1 MAIPRSLVMERL
13 MQNTDAATAAFL
25 LDELGALDSVPLN
38 ALSQALQHATLQTR
52 RKEVFARE
60 RRSLVLMLTF
70 RQQVGS
76 TACRISSLL
85 DHQT

>member
-38 ALSQALQHATLQTR
+38 VLSQALQHA
-52 RKEVFARE
+52 KSPDKAKGGICAKD
-60 RRSLVLMLTF
+60 VLL
-70 RQQVGS
+70 
-76 TACRISSLL
+76 C
-85 DHQT
+85 